1 MMLTKNLTIDEIL
14 DQIKKICLKHGV
26 RHLYLFG
33 SYATG
38 TQTETSDID
47 VVVKGVPDF
56 DELNEEIQNIP
67 TLKTIDIF
75 EYEKCLNPY
84 LKDEIEQNARLI
96 Y

>member
-1 MMLTKNLTIDEIL
+1 MLTKNLTIDEIL
-14 DQIKKICLKHGV
+14 EQIKKICLKNGV
-26 RHLYLFG
+26 NHLYLFG
-33 SYATG
+33 SYASG

-47 VVVKGVPDF
+47 IVVKGVPDYGK
-56 DELNEEIQNIP
+56 LYEEIQNIP

-84 LKDEIEQNARLI
+84 LRDEIDSYAKPI

>member
-1 MMLTKNLTIDEIL
+1 MNLTVDDIL
-14 DQIKKICLKHGV
+14 NQIQKICLKHGV

-56 DELNEEIQNIP
+56 DELNEDIQNIP
-67 TLKTIDIF
+67 TLKTIDVF

-84 LKDEIEQNARLI
+84 LRDEINRYARQI

>member
-1 MMLTKNLTIDEIL
+1 MLTKNLTIDEIL

-84 LKDEIEQNARLI
+84 
-96 Y
+96 